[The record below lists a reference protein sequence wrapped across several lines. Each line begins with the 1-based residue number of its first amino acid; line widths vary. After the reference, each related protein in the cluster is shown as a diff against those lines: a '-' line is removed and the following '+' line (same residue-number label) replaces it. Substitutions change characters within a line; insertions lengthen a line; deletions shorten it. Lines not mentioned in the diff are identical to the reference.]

1 MNKISKHR
9 CPIFISLYVRYYL
22 NIQIFLSNI
31 EMIHKCLCVYC
42 LLLHYKFQSAPSGR
56 PLDLPAQNIDPTNR
70 NLLCPFIIAVD
81 IYPQH
86 VSISIL
92 HVIVQYR
99 AEEQRSPITIVI
111 VPASGEAISAV
122 TVRRKEGGKTAGIS
136 LSLVIAFHI

>member
-1 MNKISKHR
+1 M
-9 CPIFISLYVRYYL
+9 
-22 NIQIFLSNI
+22 
-31 EMIHKCLCVYC
+31 C
-42 LLLHYKFQSAPSGR
+42 LLLHYKFRSIPSGR
-56 PLDLPAQNIDPTNR
+56 PLNLTAENIDPPNR

-92 HVIVQYR
+92 HMIVQYR

-111 VPASGEAISAV
+111 VLASGEAISAV

-136 LSLVIAFHI
+136 LSVSLSRYCISHLIIL

>member
-1 MNKISKHR
+1 M
-9 CPIFISLYVRYYL
+9 
-22 NIQIFLSNI
+22 
-31 EMIHKCLCVYC
+31 C
-42 LLLHYKFQSAPSGR
+42 LLLHYKFRSVPSGR
-56 PLDLPAQNIDPTNR
+56 PLNLTAENIDPPNR

-111 VPASGEAISAV
+111 VLASGEAISAV

-136 LSLVIAFHI
+136 LSLSLLHFTFDYSLVRVWGEMGQQIAELG